1 MDHAWQDRAGA
12 STVTSVSSGC
22 CLSHD
27 TFTPGRHP
35 HPPCLKGRKWTV
47 KDACCGPFLLLPPPS
62 PISSGSRYPGGRST
76 QGAWVGPLLICHLR
90 RQRQPWE
97 GGRKP
102 ATPLVC
108 CSGFFCSLLEG
119 TVGNRTEHRQKT
131 ENKTRPGATSTQ
143 ASPEACQPAHCE
155 PWGFSHR
162 EGGRKPAGRLGAAT
176 QPSHGQAL
184 RLGRSRSSPGC
195 LSILTASL
203 LLGLLFTV
211 CFPPCYVPRLDL
223 QREFP

>member
-1 MDHAWQDRAGA
+1 MPAVALSSSFHLPALSPLAPGTLEGGPPKGPGA
-12 STVTSVSSGC
+12 STY
-22 CLSHD
+22 L
-27 TFTPGRHP
+27 P
-35 HPPCLKGRKWTV
+35 LKKA
-47 KDACCGPFLLLPPPS
+47 KAAL
-62 PISSGSRYPGGRST
+62 
-76 QGAWVGPLLICHLR
+76 
-90 RQRQPWE
+90 
-97 GGRKP
+97 GGRKEAGP
-102 ATPLVC
+102 PPVC

-131 ENKTRPGATSTQ
+131 ENKTRPGATNTQ

-203 LLGLLFTV
+203 LLGLLFSV

>member
-1 MDHAWQDRAGA
+1 MPAVALSSSFHLPALSPLAPGTLEGGPPKGPGA
-12 STVTSVSSGC
+12 STY
-22 CLSHD
+22 L
-27 TFTPGRHP
+27 P
-35 HPPCLKGRKWTV
+35 LKKAKAALGGRKE
-47 KDACCGPFLLLPPPS
+47 ASHSPGLLLRFLLLPV
-62 PISSGSRYPGGRST
+62 GGDSRE
-76 QGAWVGPLLICHLR
+76 QDGA
-90 RQRQPWE
+90 
-97 GGRKP
+97 
-102 ATPLVC
+102 
-108 CSGFFCSLLEG
+108 S
-119 TVGNRTEHRQKT
+119 QKT

-155 PWGFSHR
+155 PWGFSHS

-203 LLGLLFTV
+203 LLGLLFAV

>member
-1 MDHAWQDRAGA
+1 MSKRQEMD
-12 STVTSVSSGC
+12 SEGC
-22 CLSHD
+22 L
-27 TFTPGRHP
+27 
-35 HPPCLKGRKWTV
+35 LW
-47 KDACCGPFLLLPPPS
+47 PFPPPS
-62 PISSGSRYPGGRST
+62 TSQPYLLWLQVPWRTVYPR
-76 QGAWVGPLLICHLR
+76 ALGPLLICHLR
-90 RQRQPWE
+90 RPRQPWE

-102 ATPLVC
+102 ATPPVC

-203 LLGLLFTV
+203 LLGLLFSV

>member
-1 MDHAWQDRAGA
+1 MVDHAWQDRAGA

-27 TFTPGRHP
+27 TFTAGRHP
-35 HPPCLKGRKWTV
+35 HPPCLKGRKW
-47 KDACCGPFLLLPPPS
+47 DSERCLLWPFSPSSTSQPYLLWLQVPW
-62 PISSGSRYPGGRST
+62 RVVYPR
-76 QGAWVGPLLICHLR
+76 ALGPLLICHLR
-90 RQRQPWE
+90 RPRQPWE

-102 ATPLVC
+102 ATPPVC

-162 EGGRKPAGRLGAAT
+162 KEAGNWSADSVLPHSQATDRL
-176 QPSHGQAL
+176 
-184 RLGRSRSSPGC
+184 
-195 LSILTASL
+195 
-203 LLGLLFTV
+203 
-211 CFPPCYVPRLDL
+211 
-223 QREFP
+223 